1 MLLAAEV
8 YVVFDVLLLLSPSN
22 LFVYCFFQNNPD
34 HSRKVI
40 LRLSLT
46 F

>member
-22 LFVYCFFQNNPD
+22 LFVYCFFQNNP
-34 HSRKVI
+34 RPFQEGNLK
-40 LRLSLT
+40 T
-46 F
+46 